1 MKRLVMVLAALV
13 LFTSCV
19 PHHTSATQV
28 GVRFSKITG
37 SVERADPGAT
47 YFFAP
52 FINDWKTFDVST
64 QNLVMTAK
72 TTAGDRSGK
81 DDLRFK
87 TRDGND
93 IETDVTVRWRI
104 DPARVELVWK
114 HVAPSTQEVKER
126 LIRPLARA
134 YVRDVLNRLDSEE
147 FYNPDLRFRAA
158 SAATQ
163 SLASRV
169 SRYGIV
175 VEQVIL
181 GDFAFKPDYQNLIN
195 RRKEAEKQAEKL
207 EAEIL
212 ATREANQAN
221 LQSKIAEL
229 TEQLTVAN
237 GQLAQARRA
246 ADAYLVQKQQ
256 SAQATLTEKTAVASG
271 IRKERNA
278 LNGSAGDAYVNL
290 QLIDALQKKE
300 IRQIPRLPSGNV
312 IVDGNKLLE
321 QLGVIRYRELQ
332 NEQ

>member
-1 MKRLVMVLAALV
+1 MRRTLFFLSTLIALS
-13 LFTSCV
+13 SCM
-19 PHHTSATQV
+19 PHHTGATQV
-28 GVRFSKITG
+28 GIRFSKITR

-52 FINDWKTFDVST
+52 FVNDWKTFDVST
-64 QNLVMTAK
+64 QNLVMTAQQNS
-72 TTAGDRSGK
+72 GDRREK

-93 IETDVTVRWRI
+93 IETDVTVRWRV
-104 DPARVELVWK
+104 DPMRVEFLWK
-114 HVAPSTQEVKER
+114 EVGPSTEEIKLR
-126 LIRPLARA
+126 LVRPLARG

-158 SAATQ
+158 STATDL
-163 SLASRV
+163 LAGHLKN
-169 SRYGIV
+169 YGVI

-181 GDFAFKPDYQNLIN
+181 GDFSFKSEYQNLIN
-195 RRKEAEKQAEKL
+195 QRKEAEKQAEKL

-221 LQSKIAEL
+221 LQSKVAEL
-229 TEQLTVAN
+229 TQQLTAAN

-256 SAQATLTEKTAVASG
+256 AARAVTAERTATAEG
-271 IRKERNA
+271 IRRERAA

-290 QLIDALQKKE
+290 QLIDALQKKV
-300 IRQIPRLPSGNV
+300 IRQIPRLPNGNV

-321 QLGVIRYRELQ
+321 QLGVIRYDNQKE
-332 NEQ
+332 